1 MERALAGVHLSPGS
15 SELPGGLDTVLD
27 SGEARQ
33 ISGGQRQRL
42 ALARML
48 CHPAQVYVVDDCD
61 SSIDGPTAR
70 QIWQTLP
77 AQWPGAWIV
86 VSHNPDLLRSE
97 EHTSELQSPC

>member
-42 ALARML
+42 AQ
-48 CHPAQVYVVDDCD
+48 P
-61 SSIDGPTAR
+61 
-70 QIWQTLP
+70 
-77 AQWPGAWIV
+77 
-86 VSHNPDLLRSE
+86 
-97 EHTSELQSPC
+97 